1 MSATT
6 NFVWCTCL
14 IFIIGFFTGASSTV
28 YYSTVPSGEDPPPL
42 DYIKK
47 DQNLD
52 HAGPTSTSTTTTVK
66 HVGRDK
72 TPVVVLDNVLP
83 ERAYISLRDDL
94 RRRTDFVE
102 GDGNNKIATLD
113 WAIVEPLLD
122 AVLGNK
128 PLTDI
133 YPRAIFEQREHVRG
147 VATILCNPGWVH
159 NDHMGSGHQDT
170 VAPAAVFYFGY
181 DGVANAPAG
190 STKKTGTAFYREKET
205 GLERLTKLGGD
216 VTEFCAKYPRSL
228 GCSHRG
234 TDVFDVE
241 NKNEE
246 TDTSHKEGGSPTASV
261 SRDSTAF
268 EEMHR
273 VMGEPN
279 RLVLYPQDVLHNAW
293 VENSR
298 AEAAATT
305 ASNVFFFMPDAFVAI
320 HPPMVEC
327 S

>member
-6 NFVWCTCL
+6 NFVWCTL
-14 IFIIGFFTGASSTV
+14 IFIIGVTGASSNV
-28 YYSTVPSGEDPPPL
+28 HYSTVPSGEDPPPL
-42 DYIKK
+42 DYVKK

-133 YPRAIFEQREHVRG
+133 YPRAIFEQREHVQG
-147 VATILCNPGWVH
+147 IASILCNPGWVH
-159 NDHMGSGHQDT
+159 NDHVGADHQDIA
-170 VAPAAVFYFGY
+170 APAAVFYFAF

-190 STKKTGTAFYREKET
+190 STKKTGTAFYREKES
-205 GLERLTKLGGD
+205 GLERLTKLGGN
-216 VTEFCAKYPRSL
+216 VIEFCAMHPSCSL
-228 GCSHRG
+228 GCSHRVKEGVGNQQKEDTG
-234 TDVFDVE
+234 TDNVCKVDRRA
-241 NKNEE
+241 K
-246 TDTSHKEGGSPTASV
+246 TSACKDQIEDKLSGK
-261 SRDSTAF
+261 
-268 EEMHR
+268 
-273 VMGEPN
+273 
-279 RLVLYPQDVLHNAW
+279 
-293 VENSR
+293 
-298 AEAAATT
+298 
-305 ASNVFFFMPDAFVAI
+305 
-320 HPPMVEC
+320 
-327 S
+327 